1 MSEDPADVVADELR
15 RRGLAAP
22 ARLLLDAHLPLAPL
36 LDDAAAALSPL
47 LGVVA
52 GRSATGLRR
61 LVDEGSGME
70 RVLRALDV
78 ASERDAK
85 PR

>member
-1 MSEDPADVVADELR
+1 MSDPADVVADELR

-36 LDDAAAALSPL
+36 LDDAGAALSPL

-52 GRSATGLRR
+52 GPSATRLRR
-61 LVDEGSGME
+61 LVDEGSAME
-70 RVLRALDV
+70 RVLRAIDL